1 MDQMTVRCAQY
12 FTVRLQDLPRSD
24 NFVTVRLL
32 DQLKR
37 SDVVFGSTC
46 PRWNQVIS
54 LDLHEAPDRD
64 NADSAAAPTT
74 GNPHLRCSA

>member
-1 MDQMTVRCAQY
+1 MVSLLGHRWTGGLCAVRSHSALW
-12 FTVRLQDLPRSD
+12 LQDLPRSD

-37 SDVVFGSTC
+37 SDVVFGSAC

-54 LDLHEAPDRD
+54 LDLHEVGR
-64 NADSAAAPTT
+64 
-74 GNPHLRCSA
+74 HR

>member
-64 NADSAAAPTT
+64 NADSAATPCDY
-74 GNPHLRCSA
+74 R

>member
-1 MDQMTVRCAQY
+1 MRSHSALW
-12 FTVRLQDLPRSD
+12 LQDLPRSD

-54 LDLHEAPDRD
+54 LDLHVATRTAIMPIVPLLPLPVIHTCDVLPSR
-64 NADSAAAPTT
+64 
-74 GNPHLRCSA
+74 

>member
-1 MDQMTVRCAQY
+1 MTVRCAQY

-54 LDLHEAPDRD
+54 LDLHEVGR
-64 NADSAAAPTT
+64 
-74 GNPHLRCSA
+74 HR